1 MDYNSKNYSVQ
12 IIPLKSGTYFL
23 GNMILMDTNYYIAK
37 DYIKDNF
44 IESYETNLTSQ
55 ISNSILRIAKN
66 LRIEQIQVE
75 DDKNL
80 MTAFE
85 YPEGTGLTYSI
96 SRSQFSYYNSMMIFK
111 DSFSYPF
118 EFLGN
123 DGASINFVDAT
134 GLASFI
140 GLALQKHQEIYN
152 TKYLVAVNQI
162 NSITVDSSLETAI
175 NNVLNIN
182 Y

>member
-1 MDYNSKNYSVQ
+1 MDSNSKNYSIQV
-12 IIPLKSGTYFL
+12 IPLIEGTYFL
-23 GNMILMDTNYYIAK
+23 GNMVTSNTNYYIAK
-37 DYIKDNF
+37 DFVKDNF
-44 IESYETNLTSQ
+44 IESYENDLTSQ
-55 ISNSILRIAKN
+55 ISNDILRITKN

-111 DSFSYPF
+111 DSFTYPF

-123 DGASINFVDAT
+123 DGASINFIDAT

-152 TKYLVAVNQI
+152 TRYLVAVNQI
-162 NSITVDSSLETAI
+162 NSITVDSSLETAM